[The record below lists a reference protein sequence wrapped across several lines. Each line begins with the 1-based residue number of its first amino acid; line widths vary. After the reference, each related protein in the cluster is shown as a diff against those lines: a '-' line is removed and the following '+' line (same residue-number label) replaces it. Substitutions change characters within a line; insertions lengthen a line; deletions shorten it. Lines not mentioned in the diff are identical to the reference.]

1 VPPLEKKFFSPFRIS
16 MEQKR
21 VEKQHDSSM
30 EEPSFQDINAKMGTS
45 KQERT
50 KKRDKLL
57 QLLFEQ
63 QE

>member
-1 VPPLEKKFFSPFRIS
+1 